1 MTWTPL
7 TESEKQILHLEQG
20 YFRWA
25 GAKDQQIGELLGM
38 SPTRYYQKLNAL
50 IDDPRAMAWDPL
62 TVKRLQRLRDARR
75 AARSKRA

>member
-7 TESEKQILHLEQG
+7 TESEKQLLYLEQG